1 MTTQMDW
8 RALDRYLAG
17 EPSDDERRNVESW
30 LRLNPRAAVGV
41 RALKGDGIESNRP
54 GPAKSH
60 AEVAFARVLER
71 ATHGVEVDSESG
83 KNRRRHRHAWRMVLI
98 AAVAAAAVF
107 AAITPRRG
115 PTFVD
120 VVAPGTVVTSAAG
133 RTMSVRLADGSV
145 VILAPLS
152 RLHPRASYGRAD
164 RAVDLVGE
172 AHFQVVADA
181 ARPFRIHVGPTV
193 AEVVGTTFALRAYAD
208 DPTVQLAV
216 VSGQVR
222 FGRRGAEGAQR
233 VTVMPGWVARA
244 AVRDAAD
251 TLAPP
256 TVVRVGDLTPYV
268 AFAEGRITFTNTR
281 IGDAAATLT
290 RWYGVEVRVSDS
302 SVAGHRVDASFVDRP
317 LGDVL
322 DALAAAVGARVVPE
336 GAAWVITR

>member
-17 EPSDDERRNVESW
+17 EPSEDERRNVESW
-30 LRLNPRAAVGV
+30 LQMNPRAAPGV
-41 RALKGDGIESNRP
+41 RALKGDDVESELP

-60 AEVAFARVLER
+60 AEAAFARVLER
-71 ATHGVEVDSESG
+71 ATQTVEIDGESG
-83 KNRRRHRHAWRMVLI
+83 QIRRRHRHAWRMVLI

-115 PTFVD
+115 SFVD
-120 VVAPGTVVTSAAG
+120 VVAPGTVVTSVAG
-133 RTMSVRLADGSV
+133 RTMRVRLADGSV

-181 ARPFRIHVGPTV
+181 ARPFRIHVGPSI

-208 DPTVQLAV
+208 DATVQLAV

-222 FGRRGAEGAQR
+222 FGRGGAGGAQR

-256 TVVRVGDLTPYV
+256 TVVRAADLTPYV
-268 AFAEGRITFTNTR
+268 AFAEGRITFTNTLLS
-281 IGDAAATLT
+281 DAVVTLT
-290 RWYGVEVRVSDS
+290 RWYGAEVRVSDAT
-302 SVAGHRVDASFVDRP
+302 VGGHRVDASFIERP
-317 LGDVL
+317 LGEVL
-322 DALAAAVGARVVPE
+322 EALAAAVDARVVRQ
-336 GAAWVITR
+336 GAAWVIAR